1 MSSYGYREVEED
13 DGDATEE
20 PDEAGGERD
29 EVTAGRRHLLLPGR
43 LHPLTPPVPVLLLG
57 RRAASD
63 GPRRAPS
70 PPPQRRP
77 AGRRR
82 EREGGDGVETRRTR
96 AGQGATDGGA
106 MNWERHLI
114 FSSLAYYCESAREEG
129 VPRGHGNSAKRLL
142 ADFQPIQFQMEA
154 GASCSFFFFI
164 PLVLCGRLVAK
175 NRDRLFHI
183 IIGLSLLL

>member
-29 EVTAGRRHLLLPGR
+29 EVTAGRRHLLIPGR

-63 GPRRAPS
+63 GPEARAPV
-70 PPPQRRP
+70 PATAAATCRAAAGERRRGWGRDEEDTRGTGCH
-77 AGRRR
+77 GRRR
-82 EREGGDGVETRRTR
+82 HELGEASHILIPSILLRERRECRE
-96 AGQGATDGGA
+96 ATA
-106 MNWERHLI
+106 IRQSVSWRI
-114 FSSLAYYCESAREEG
+114 SSLF
-129 VPRGHGNSAKRLL
+129 NSRWRLERAVL
-142 ADFQPIQFQMEA
+142 
-154 GASCSFFFFI
+154 FFFFI